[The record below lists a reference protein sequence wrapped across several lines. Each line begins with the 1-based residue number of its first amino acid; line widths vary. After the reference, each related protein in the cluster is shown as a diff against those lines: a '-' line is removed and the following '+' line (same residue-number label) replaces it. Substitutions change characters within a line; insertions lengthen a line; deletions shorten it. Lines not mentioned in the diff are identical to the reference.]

1 MSLTGAAADVLAEY
15 EERRAAE
22 AETRRTMDPDEFALR
37 RDDFLLSVGLE
48 AAEFLHALILARG
61 AQRLLELGTSYGYS
75 TLFLADAARRTG
87 GRLIT
92 MELDPRKHAYA
103 RERIARAGL
112 SDFVEWRCGDALAL
126 LAREYQPF
134 DFVLLDIWKELYV
147 PCLEAFY
154 PKLVPEAVVVADNMV
169 EPAMERDHA
178 RAYRA
183 AVAAKPDMTSVLLPI
198 GQGIEVSCRWP
209 ADSSKL

>member
-1 MSLTGAAADVLAEY
+1 MTLTGAAAEVLAEY

-22 AETRRTMDPDEFALR
+22 TELMRTGDPDELMLR

-48 AAEFLHALILARG
+48 AAELLHALILARG
-61 AQRLLELGTSYGYS
+61 ATRLLELGTSYGYS
-75 TLFLADAARRTG
+75 TLFLADAARQTG

-103 RERIARAGL
+103 RERINRAGL
-112 SDFVEWRCGDALAL
+112 TDFVEWRCGDAVAL
-126 LAREYQPF
+126 LGREYQPF
-134 DFVLLDIWKELYV
+134 DFVLVDVWKELYV

-154 PKLVPEAVVVADNMV
+154 PKLAPEALVAADNMI
-169 EPAMERDHA
+169 EPAIDRRNA

-198 GQGIEVSCRWP
+198 GQGIELSCRWP
-209 ADSSKL
+209 EGSPKL